1 MPRPALLPLLA
12 LAAALAAA
20 PAAAQGGQNNFGS
33 VYSRFGVGERTDFGS
48 SQAEMLGLSGVALR
62 DGGSTGLSNPAL
74 WSDLVVTGFGA
85 SVGVTGVRA
94 EDASDADPS
103 RSTAGDVSALHLA
116 VPLVPARLGAVVAYR
131 PYSRVRYRSAI
142 PGTLV
147 TPVDTTAFTAN
158 REGEGG
164 LQRLSAGIGWRPA
177 RSVQIGASADVL
189 FGTFEYLQRTEFES
203 TGYLET
209 RQSEATQVRGVTA
222 TVGATA
228 TARRLLR
235 TGDAFTLGASV
246 TLPTRLSASR
256 TLTLGQSLDR
266 DTLALTDD
274 GRITLPLTARGGLAY
289 RASPSWLVAAD
300 AVYEPWSSFEST
312 LPVGGYDPAAGTSV
326 LQDRLRVGLG
336 TEVAPAGGNR
346 TAGFFRRLSYR
357 LGGYAERG
365 LYAPTGSDVMT
376 YAATGGVSIP
386 NRYSG
391 ARLDLGLEVG
401 TRGTTADV
409 LVRDTFVRGT
419 VSLTFGERWFV
430 RRRFD

>member
-1 MPRPALLPLLA
+1 MSRSALFA
-12 LAAALAAA
+12 LFLFAA

-48 SQAEMLGLSGVALR
+48 AQAEMLGIAGVALR
-62 DGGSTGLSNPAL
+62 DGNFTGLSNPAL
-74 WSDLVVTGFGA
+74 WADLSVTGFGA
-85 SVGVTGVRA
+85 SVGITGIRA
-94 EDASDADPS
+94 EDGSAADPS
-103 RSTAGDVSALHLA
+103 RSTAGDVSSLQLA
-116 VPLVPARLGAVVAYR
+116 VPLMPARLGAVIAYR

-147 TPVDTTAFTAN
+147 TPVDTTSYTAN

-164 LQRLSAGIGWRPA
+164 LQRLSVGVGWRPA
-177 RSVQIGASADVL
+177 RPIQIGASADVV
-189 FGTFEYLQRTEFES
+189 FGTFEYLQRTEFEQD
-203 TGYLET
+203 GYLET
-209 RQSEATQVRGVTA
+209 RQAEATQVRGVTA
-222 TVGATA
+222 TVGAT
-228 TARRLLR
+228 TSARRLLR
-235 TGDAFTLGASV
+235 DSDAITFGASL
-246 TLPTRLSASR
+246 TLPARLRADR
-256 TLTLGQSLDR
+256 TITIGQSLDR
-266 DTLALTDD
+266 DTLASVED

-289 RASPSWLVAAD
+289 RASPGWLIAAD
-300 AVYEPWSSFEST
+300 ATYEPWSAFEST
-312 LPVGGYDPAAGTSV
+312 FAVGGFDPAAGTDV
-326 LQDRLRVGLG
+326 LQDRLRVGVG
-336 TEVAPAGGNR
+336 TEIAPAGGNR
-346 TAGFFRRLSYR
+346 AAGLLRRASYR

-376 YAATGGVSIP
+376 YAATGGVSLP
-386 NRYSG
+386 NRFSG

>member
-1 MPRPALLPLLA
+1 MTRPALLVLF
-12 LAAALAAA
+12 LAAATVAAT
-20 PAAAQGGQNNFGS
+20 AAAQGGQNNFGS
-33 VYSRFGVGERTDFGS
+33 VYSRFGVGERSDFGS
-48 SQAEMLGLSGVALR
+48 SQAEMLGVSGVALR
-62 DGGSTGLSNPAL
+62 DGSSTGLVNPAL

-85 SVGVTGVRA
+85 SIGITGVRA
-94 EDASDADPS
+94 EDATTSDPS
-103 RSTAGDVSALHLA
+103 RSTAGDVSSLHLA

-147 TPVDTTAFTAN
+147 TPVDTTAYTAN

-164 LQRLSAGIGWRPA
+164 LQRLSVGLGWRPGRA
-177 RSVQIGASADVL
+177 VQVGASADVL
-189 FGTFEYLQRTEFES
+189 FGTFEYLQRTEFEEA
-203 TGYLET
+203 GYVET

-228 TARRLLR
+228 TARRLAR
-235 TGDAFTLGASV
+235 ATDALTVGASV
-246 TLPTRLSASR
+246 TLPTRLSATR
-256 TLTLGQSLDR
+256 TLTIGQSLDR
-266 DTLALTDD
+266 DTLASIED
-274 GRITLPLTARGGLAY
+274 GRLTLPLAARGGLAY
-289 RASPSWLVAAD
+289 RASSRFLLAAD
-300 AVYEPWSSFEST
+300 AVYEPWSAFEST
-312 LPVGGYDPAAGTSV
+312 LAVGGFDPVAGTDV
-326 LQDRLRVGLG
+326 LRDRLRVGLG
-336 TEVAPAGGNR
+336 TEIAPSGGNR
-346 TAGFFRRLSYR
+346 AAGLFRRASYR

-365 LYAPTGSDVMT
+365 LYAPTGDDVMT
-376 YAATGGVSIP
+376 YAATGGVSLP
-386 NRYSG
+386 NRLSG